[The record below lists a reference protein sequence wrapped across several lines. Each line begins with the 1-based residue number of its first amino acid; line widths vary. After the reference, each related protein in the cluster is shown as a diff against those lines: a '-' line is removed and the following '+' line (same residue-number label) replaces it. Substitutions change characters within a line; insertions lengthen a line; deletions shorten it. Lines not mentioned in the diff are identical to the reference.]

1 MSFRFSIRKTVE
13 ILLTLSVIVLTSC
26 SDFLNEKKQ
35 EPQTI
40 ELKNPTFVCLRTLP
54 EKINHYIEGTL
65 ASADIREGV
74 DCAKESL
81 IYFKNKTRGAL
92 TDAYTVEDVRN
103 FFGKYFL
110 KRNNVSPE
118 FAVQLFKMK
127 KVILGGDEKSL
138 TKTEIQKLVDLLDL
152 VKEDAVLL
160 SPHFPILIGKK
171 IHPEWE
177 GIDVAVEKLRATL
190 WVLLR
195 KVDLVNSEY
204 KIDDLKKFFEGLNQ
218 FTNSPQSFSIYQKVD
233 KNMDLIKAAKTLV
246 VGEGTRFDN
255 IQDWEEALGT
265 VLQIYKQGLR
275 YHYFMKN
282 EVLRDPKNLNQLIV
296 FIEDTLQIIEESL
309 PMRRHGEISFAMI
322 DNLIDK
328 VMATS
333 TIDSEA
339 VNATYKKVILRLL
352 DPRRQGDARGLNG
365 FEKRHLVA
373 LKQEW
378 KSYRLHQLFINQLPF
393 DSENS
398 IGRSELL
405 QAISTFEAKTYIKR
419 ILSSNSLEQ
428 EALLDSWIQGVK
440 FLESSWPVVF
450 NTEGKVIIVN
460 RPLTLRQTW
469 RSLSRWNLMR
479 SAAMALVHGY
489 GPRLLGVD
497 DLKRW
502 YADFQFLGEE
512 LKVFDKRSGN
522 SGARSFN
529 EANLFTFSANG
540 NAVVD
545 SAEAFEFVSLL
556 VSGGGISAEAIRLDM
571 IQQGCAL
578 PELDIF
584 EYPWLNEN
592 CFKHN
597 LRKKIDHYF
606 NNMPG
611 LVAEISKLNS
621 IEWDSF
627 YSNLMATS
635 RVSSAKGGK
644 VETADLRTAIMI
656 LHYTEILM
664 SVYDQNSSGGLD
676 LEEVRLAAPRFL
688 EFMKSVS
695 PVKWELL
702 VEDFFVYLAFKGEK
716 PDRGGYTKYS
726 FERLFVG
733 LGEVSRGK
741 ILRVFKVLKDEA
753 AKK

>member
-1 MSFRFSIRKTVE
+1 
-13 ILLTLSVIVLTSC
+13 
-26 SDFLNEKKQ
+26 
-35 EPQTI
+35 
-40 ELKNPTFVCLRTLP
+40 
-54 EKINHYIEGTL
+54 
-65 ASADIREGV
+65 
-74 DCAKESL
+74 
-81 IYFKNKTRGAL
+81 
-92 TDAYTVEDVRN
+92 
-103 FFGKYFL
+103 
-110 KRNNVSPE
+110 
-118 FAVQLFKMK
+118 
-127 KVILGGDEKSL
+127 
-138 TKTEIQKLVDLLDL
+138 
-152 VKEDAVLL
+152 
-160 SPHFPILIGKK
+160 
-171 IHPEWE
+171 
-177 GIDVAVEKLRATL
+177 
-190 WVLLR
+190 
-195 KVDLVNSEY
+195 
-204 KIDDLKKFFEGLNQ
+204 
-218 FTNSPQSFSIYQKVD
+218 
-233 KNMDLIKAAKTLV
+233 
-246 VGEGTRFDN
+246 
-255 IQDWEEALGT
+255 
-265 VLQIYKQGLR
+265 
-275 YHYFMKN
+275 
-282 EVLRDPKNLNQLIV
+282 
-296 FIEDTLQIIEESL
+296 
-309 PMRRHGEISFAMI
+309 
-322 DNLIDK
+322 
-328 VMATS
+328 
-333 TIDSEA
+333 
-339 VNATYKKVILRLL
+339 
-352 DPRRQGDARGLNG
+352 
-365 FEKRHLVA
+365 
-373 LKQEW
+373 
-378 KSYRLHQLFINQLPF
+378 
-393 DSENS
+393 
-398 IGRSELL
+398 
-405 QAISTFEAKTYIKR
+405 
-419 ILSSNSLEQ
+419 
-428 EALLDSWIQGVK
+428 
-440 FLESSWPVVF
+440 
-450 NTEGKVIIVN
+450 
-460 RPLTLRQTW
+460 
-469 RSLSRWNLMR
+469 
-479 SAAMALVHGY
+479 MALVHGY

-556 VSGGGISAEAIRLDM
+556 ASGGGISAEAIRLDM

-592 CFKHN
+592 CFKQN

-627 YSNLMATS
+627 YSNLMAAS
-635 RVSSAKGGK
+635 RVSSPKGGK